1 MYVVNRSDQ
10 QTTKLQSYSLGRL
23 VLTIPQSWLYSY
35 MKRVTVRAFRGMS
48 NINAM
53 KAFMVLG
60 DLMTKKGDELSD
72 EAVKYKER
80 IAFATMRA
88 SIPDWQPPS
97 DWDSL
102 TNKQKLDRL
111 NKLKSV

>member
-1 MYVVNRSDQ
+1 
-10 QTTKLQSYSLGRL
+10 
-23 VLTIPQSWLYSY
+23 
-35 MKRVTVRAFRGMS
+35 
-48 NINAM
+48 
-53 KAFMVLG
+53 
-60 DLMTKKGDELSD
+60 MTKEGNELSD

-97 DWDSL
+97 NWNSL

-111 NKLKSV
+111 NKLQSV

>member
-1 MYVVNRSDQ
+1 VARTQ
-10 QTTKLQSYSLGRL
+10 K
-23 VLTIPQSWLYSY
+23 
-35 MKRVTVRAFRGMS
+35 VRAFRGMN
-48 NINAM
+48 NIGIM
-53 KAFMVLG
+53 KAFMLLG
-60 DLMTKKGDELSD
+60 DLSTKQGNELSD

-80 IAFATMRA
+80 IAFATMKA

-111 NKLKSV
+111 DKLQSV